1 MATYTDA
8 THVDGDWLKYEQ
20 PGFFSREN
28 APLLANSGVVQ
39 SGTVMVLSGGKLT
52 PMATGGGANAVGILL
67 ASTDGKVWYNS
78 TSDQPAAYIARNAQ
92 VADKA
97 VIWKA
102 GVVGADKT
110 AAIAALAVKGIF
122 FREGV

>member
-1 MATYTDA
+1 MATYTS
-8 THVDGDWLKYEQ
+8 TTTVDSDWLKYEQ

-28 APLLANSGVVQ
+28 APLLAGSGVVL

-52 PMATGGGANAVGILL
+52 PMATTQGASAVGILL
-67 ASTDGKVWYNS
+67 ASTDGKVFYNS

-97 VIWKA
+97 IIWKT
-102 GVVGADKT
+102 GVLTADKT
-110 AAIAALAVKGIF
+110 AAIAALAAKGIF